1 MILLDTHIFV
11 LLVLGQPASYAEE
24 LASDDLAVSA
34 ISAAEV
40 ACLVRVGRL
49 TLQMPPAEWF
59 EQAVSVSAT
68 NVLPL
73 TPVLLARAF
82 MLEWSHRDPAD
93 RILVQT
99 LIEMPDLTL
108 FKKDAEILAYA
119 AKRNLRCSDCRG
131 G

>member
-1 MILLDTHIFV
+1 
-11 LLVLGQPASYAEE
+11 
-24 LASDDLAVSA
+24 
-34 ISAAEV
+34 
-40 ACLVRVGRL
+40 L

-59 EQAVSVSAT
+59 EQAISVSAT

-99 LIEMPDLTL
+99 LIETPNLTL
-108 FKKDAEILAYA
+108 FTKDATILAYA
-119 AKRNLRCSDCRG
+119 DERGLRCRDCR
-131 G
+131 

>member
-11 LLVLGQPASYAEE
+11 PLALGQPASYAEE
-24 LASDDLAVSA
+24 LGADDLAVSA

-40 ACLVRVGRL
+40 ACLVRAGRL

-59 EQAVSVSAT
+59 EQAISVSAT

-99 LIEMPDLTL
+99 LIETPNLTL
-108 FKKDAEILAYA
+108 FTKDATILAYA
-119 AKRNLRCSDCRG
+119 DERGLRCRDCR
-131 G
+131 